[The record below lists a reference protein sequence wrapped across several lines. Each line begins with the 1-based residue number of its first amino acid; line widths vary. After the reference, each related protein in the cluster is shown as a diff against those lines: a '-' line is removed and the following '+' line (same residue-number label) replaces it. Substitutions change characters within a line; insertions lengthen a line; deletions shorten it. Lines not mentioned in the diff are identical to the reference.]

1 MSLCSFRPVMLY
13 LATSLPMSP
22 LVSIPNCCFPPN
34 PPSSIILSYLV
45 ILILPCLNLFPS
57 SFSFAFRPL
66 YPNRNTD
73 HPHLYSS
80 TTAASPACTVKV
92 CPTTLLRP
100 SHPPSHL
107 PTSSP
112 LLSTPYLLFLPLKPP
127 FPSRPPTKPPSPQQ
141 AQPTT
146 QSKAAS
152 AS

>member
-1 MSLCSFRPVMLY
+1 MSLCSFRQVELY

-34 PPSSIILSYLV
+34 PPSSIIFSYLV

-112 LLSTPYLLFLPLKPP
+112 LLSTPYLHFPPTQHPLPLPSTNLPP
-127 FPSRPPTKPPSPQQ
+127 PPQQ